1 MSESARPRPGRTP
14 APRFSDHRA
23 QAMRALRVLAGRSRR
38 RLVRWMRTVVH
49 LWRVSLQFRVVTS
62 TMLLGLAVVALLG
75 SYLFS
80 SISDG
85 LEQDR
90 IESAKLEASR
100 LTAEVQGSFDNSDRT
115 SSEADLNLLARQA
128 VQSAASP
135 GGDNER
141 YLVLTRSLANT
152 SNTSVQTIS
161 SGRVGLPVVP
171 MALREAVRADSRR
184 QQVMLVGITDPQS
197 GGRVPAVIVG
207 SQVVVPLAGSYDL
220 YAVFPMQREQA
231 TLDLITRTFLIG
243 GLALVFLVG
252 AIAWVVTR
260 QVVSPVRRAAVVAE
274 RLSSGRL
281 NERMRARGED
291 DLARLAKSFNEMA
304 DSLQTQIRQ
313 LEGLSRVQQRFV
325 SDVSHE
331 LRTPLTTIRMAAD
344 LIHDSRTGFDP
355 AVSRSAELLH
365 NELDRFEELLADL
378 LEISRFD
385 AGAAALDAE
394 VTDLRTTVE
403 RAVHSAQPI
412 ADRWG
417 SAVTVT
423 ADGPCEAEVDVRRVE
438 RILRNLVVN
447 ALEHGEGRPV
457 DIAVAVNETAAAITV
472 RDHGVGLRPGEGALV
487 FNRFWR
493 ADPARART
501 TGGTGLGLA
510 ISLEDA
516 RLHDGWLQAWGEPG
530 EGSCFRLTLPRQA
543 GTPIVEAPLPLRP
556 DDVPEPPSA
565 AVRTS
570 PGPLGQSSVLPH
582 VVTTRHTPTAPGT
595 PR

>member
-1 MSESARPRPGRTP
+1 V
-14 APRFSDHRA
+14 
-23 QAMRALRVLAGRSRR
+23 RALGRFFGRCR
-38 RLVRWMRTVVH
+38 RLLARWARTLAH
-49 LWRVSLQFRVVTS
+49 LWRASLQFRVVTS
-62 TMLLGLAVVALLG
+62 TMLLGLAVVLLLG

-85 LEQDR
+85 LEHDR
-90 IESAKLEASR
+90 INSAQQEASR
-100 LTAEVQGSFDNSDRT
+100 LTAEVQGSFDESDRT
-115 SSEADLNLLARQA
+115 SSEADLNLLATQA
-128 VQSAASP
+128 VKSAVSP
-135 GGDNER
+135 GGVNER
-141 YLVLTRSLANT
+141 YLVLTRSLGNT
-152 SNTSVQTIS
+152 SNTVINTTS
-161 SGRVGLPVVP
+161 SGDVGLPVVP
-171 MALREAVRADSRR
+171 STLREAVRDDPRR
-184 QQVMLVGITDPQS
+184 QQVTLIAITDPQT
-197 GGRVPAVIVG
+197 GKEVPAVIVG
-207 SQVVVPLAGSYDL
+207 SQVQVSLAGRYDM

-252 AIAWVVTR
+252 VIAWVVTR
-260 QVVSPVRRAAVVAE
+260 QVVNPVRQAAVVAE

-344 LIHDSRTGFDP
+344 LIHDSRTGFEP

-365 NELDRFEELLADL
+365 NELDRF
-378 LEISRFD
+378 D
-385 AGAAALDAE
+385 AGAAALDSDL
-394 VTDLRTTVE
+394 TDLRVTVA
-403 RAVHSAQPI
+403 RAVQSAQPI

-417 SAVTVT
+417 SSITVT
-423 ADGPCEAEVDVRRVE
+423 ADGRCEAEMDARRVE

-447 ALEHGEGRPV
+447 ALEHGDGRPV
-457 DIAVAVNETAAAITV
+457 EIAIAANESAAAVTV
-472 RDHGVGLRPGEGALV
+472 RDHGVGLRPGEAALV

-530 EGSCFRLTLPRQA
+530 AGSCFRLTLPRRA
-543 GTPIVEAPLPLRP
+543 GVPIAEAPLPLRP
-556 DDVPEPPSA
+556 ADLPDLPDDSAPPAPLTTPGTAAPQGMVP
-565 AVRTS
+565 
-570 PGPLGQSSVLPH
+570 
-582 VVTTRHTPTAPGT
+582 TRHTPAAPRT